1 MQGRISGDEAW
12 CEQTGGVEM
21 SMLKDFRFQV
31 DVGREADRVVGLNA
45 SGKPGLTVATP
56 PEFRGGVPNV
66 WSPED
71 LLVAASATCY
81 ALTLEAIAERRGI
94 PLRDLAVSGVGHV
107 TRRAD
112 GRFGF
117 VAIELAVTLTTD
129 EGFEDDAENAARS
142 TEAACI
148 VDRALTVPVEIELSV
163 RTMAP
168 PVAAEVGAW

>member
-1 MQGRISGDEAW
+1 
-12 CEQTGGVEM
+12 M
-21 SMLKDFRFQV
+21 STLKDFRFQV
-31 DVGREADRVVGLNA
+31 AVEGEADRIVSLKA
-45 SGKPGLTVATP
+45 SGKPELFVATP

-81 ALTLEAIAERRGI
+81 ALTFKAIAERRGI
-94 PLRDLAVSGVGHV
+94 PLRDLSVSGVGHV

-117 VAIELAVTLTTD
+117 VAIELAVTITTD
-129 EGFEDDAENAARS
+129 EGFEDEAEKAARA

-148 VDRALTVPVEIELSV
+148 VDRALTVPVEVELSV
-163 RTMAP
+163 RTTIP
-168 PVAAEVGAW
+168 PLQAIGVGAW